1 MRIHQD
7 IQNNKGVKM
16 YTDKQ
21 FLAKIKPYV
30 IADRNMNK
38 ICASLTAAQAF
49 TESKKGNSGLA
60 KHNNLFGMKGSYNG
74 KYVQMY
80 TKEYQFGHYVTVL
93 AKFKKYPSWKDSIED
108 HSSLFNRLDRYKNL
122 RGQFDY
128 ILATQ
133 YVKQDGYATDPD
145 YTKTLRN
152 CIEKY
157 KLFLWDHDE
166 NPYRKPA
173 TYVKKGMQGNTVK
186 WVQWQLACAGY
197 DVAPDGIAGSK
208 TDGAIRA
215 FQKTHNCGPVDGVA
229 GPKTI
234 AELEKVVNK

>member
-1 MRIHQD
+1 
-7 IQNNKGVKM
+7 M

-49 TESKKGNSGLA
+49 IESKKGNSALTKKA
-60 KHNNLFGMKGSYNG
+60 NNLFGIKGSYSG
-74 KYVQMY
+74 QYVQMY
-80 TKEYQFGHYVTVL
+80 TKEYQLGHYVTVL

-122 RGQFDY
+122 RGQYDY
-128 ILATQ
+128 KLATQ
-133 YVKQDGYATDPD
+133 YVKQDNYASDPD

-157 KLFLWDHDE
+157 NLFLWDYDE
-166 NPYRKPA
+166 NPFRKPA
-173 TYVKKGMQGNTVK
+173 TCVSVGMQGNTVK

-197 DVAPDGIAGSK
+197 KIVPDGVCGPN
-208 TDGAIRA
+208 TYGAIKT
-215 FQKTHNCGPVDGVA
+215 FQKTHNCGPVDGIA

-234 AELEKVVNK
+234 AELEKVVNE

>member
-7 IQNNKGVKM
+7 IQDNKGVDM

-49 TESKKGNSGLA
+49 IESNKGNSGLA

-74 KYVQMY
+74 QYVQMY
-80 TKEYQFGHYVTVL
+80 TKEYQLGHYVTVL

-133 YVKQDGYATDPD
+133 YVKQDGYATSPT
-145 YTKTLRN
+145 YTKTLRDV
-152 CIEKY
+152 IEKY
-157 KLFLWDHDE
+157 KLFLWDYDE
-166 NPYRKPA
+166 NPYRKPISII
-173 TYVKKGMQGNTVK
+173 KKNMAGNVIK
-186 WVQWQLACAGY
+186 WIQWQLALAGY
-197 DVAPDGIAGSK
+197 DIIPDGIFGQK
-208 TDGAIRA
+208 TENAIKA
-215 FQKTHNCGPVDGVA
+215 FQRTHSCGPVDGIA

-234 AELEKVVNK
+234 AALEKVGE